1 MSIPWIKVEATL
13 PHKPEV
19 MQMAAQLNTSEHAV
33 VGHLVQFWIWCD
45 GNLTGQC
52 PTFSGTVSGVD
63 RVAGCSGFTQAMLD
77 CGWLK
82 MNGKQFEV
90 CNFEKHLAQ
99 SAKTRASE
107 AERKRKQRGERDNVP
122 EKPGHTRDSVPKK
135 PGPEEIRGEKNLKT
149 ERKTHAR
156 TREAVCAV
164 DQHPAS
170 ISAGSSVV
178 SDLDAAQEQII
189 VPERMQHPD
198 VMAGARRWF
207 RHLQQKDPGR
217 VPLPSSPQLQ
227 EWWQR
232 AGRLGPQRFLEAVSF
247 SVSRGYLNLV
257 EESQSEQHGR
267 TGQAPTKNEQRE
279 ANNRNAFAK
288 LLGEDFADAHFS
300 LPFQAGGVLGGS
312 GDDVGHSTG
321 LLPG

>member
-52 PTFSGTVSGVD
+52 PIFSGTVSGVD

-122 EKPGHTRDSVPKK
+122 EKPGHTRDNVPKK
-135 PGPEEIRGEKNLKT
+135 PGPEEIRGEKIDSSGG
-149 ERKTHAR
+149 AR
-156 TREAVCAV
+156 AKDTDQVFIPTAV
-164 DQHPAS
+164 DIPKCHEAFNSWCDYLEKSGLDVQSPRLNTIQAQMIWRNAHRLGADKWIKCVELS
-170 ISAGSSVV
+170 IRNGYKQIVQNPDRPKGESKKDFDPDFLKAVKVCKEYPSGS
-178 SDLDAAQEQII
+178 DYDREKREQE
-189 VPERMQHPD
+189 
-198 VMAGARRWF
+198 
-207 RHLQQKDPGR
+207 
-217 VPLPSSPQLQ
+217 
-227 EWWQR
+227 
-232 AGRLGPQRFLEAVSF
+232 LGPQLIRIVRHMTTARLAEVDRYTQKAMAAEWEIV
-247 SVSRGYLNLV
+247 
-257 EESQSEQHGR
+257 
-267 TGQAPTKNEQRE
+267 RE
-279 ANNRNAFAK
+279 TQ
-288 LLGEDFADAHFS
+288 L
-300 LPFQAGGVLGGS
+300 
-312 GDDVGHSTG
+312 
-321 LLPG
+321 

>member
-82 MNGKQFEV
+82 VSGKKFEV

-122 EKPGHTRDSVPKK
+122 EKPGHTRDNVPKK
-135 PGPEEIRGEKNLKT
+135 PGPEEIKGEKIDSSGG
-149 ERKTHAR
+149 AR
-156 TREAVCAV
+156 AKDSDQVFIPTAV
-164 DQHPAS
+164 DIPKCHEAFNAWCDYLEKSGLDVQSPRLNTIQAQMIWRNAHRLGADKWIKCVELS
-170 ISAGSSVV
+170 IRNGYKQIVQNPDRPKGESKKDFDPDFLKAVKVCKEYPSGS
-178 SDLDAAQEQII
+178 DYDREKREQ
-189 VPERMQHPD
+189 
-198 VMAGARRWF
+198 A
-207 RHLQQKDPGR
+207 
-217 VPLPSSPQLQ
+217 
-227 EWWQR
+227 
-232 AGRLGPQRFLEAVSF
+232 LGPQLIRIVRHMTTARLAEVDRYTQKAMAAEWEIV
-247 SVSRGYLNLV
+247 
-257 EESQSEQHGR
+257 
-267 TGQAPTKNEQRE
+267 RE
-279 ANNRNAFAK
+279 TQ
-288 LLGEDFADAHFS
+288 L
-300 LPFQAGGVLGGS
+300 
-312 GDDVGHSTG
+312 
-321 LLPG
+321 

>member
-122 EKPGHTRDSVPKK
+122 EKPGHTRDNVPKK
-135 PGPEEIRGEKNLKT
+135 PGPEEIRGEKIDSSNTETQEPQGTAKPARVCFRKPTAQDVAEYATGICANVDPQEFIDHYTSNGWKVGKAPMKDWKAAVRNWAKRDLNGKAKT
-149 ERKTHAR
+149 DAAVRAGFTRQAQQDAQWDAFREFERLAAQDDELDR
-156 TREAVCAV
+156 QEL
-164 DQHPAS
+164 
-170 ISAGSSVV
+170 IAGSQDGSQGRGAGNH
-178 SDLDAAQEQII
+178 AA
-189 VPERMQHPD
+189 
-198 VMAGARRWF
+198 
-207 RHLQQKDPGR
+207 
-217 VPLPSSPQLQ
+217 
-227 EWWQR
+227 
-232 AGRLGPQRFLEAVSF
+232 
-247 SVSRGYLNLV
+247 
-257 EESQSEQHGR
+257 
-267 TGQAPTKNEQRE
+267 
-279 ANNRNAFAK
+279 
-288 LLGEDFADAHFS
+288 LLGKGPGPND
-300 LPFQAGGVLGGS
+300 PF
-312 GDDVGHSTG
+312 
-321 LLPG
+321 

>member
-82 MNGKQFEV
+82 MSGKQFEV

-122 EKPGHTRDSVPKK
+122 EKPGHTRDNVPKK
-135 PGPEEIRGEKNLKT
+135 PGPEEIRGEKIDSSNT
-149 ERKTHAR
+149 ETQEPQGTAKPARVCFRKPTAQDVAEYATGICANVDPQEFIDHYTSNGWKVGKASMKDWKAAVRNWAKRDLNGKAR
-156 TREAVCAV
+156 TDAAVRAGFTRQAQQDAQWDAFREFERLAAQDDELDRQELV
-164 DQHPAS
+164 
-170 ISAGSSVV
+170 AGSQDGSQGRGAG
-178 SDLDAAQEQII
+178 SHAALLSKG
-189 VPERMQHPD
+189 PGPN
-198 VMAGARRWF
+198 
-207 RHLQQKDPGR
+207 DP
-217 VPLPSSPQLQ
+217 
-227 EWWQR
+227 
-232 AGRLGPQRFLEAVSF
+232 F
-247 SVSRGYLNLV
+247 
-257 EESQSEQHGR
+257 
-267 TGQAPTKNEQRE
+267 
-279 ANNRNAFAK
+279 
-288 LLGEDFADAHFS
+288 
-300 LPFQAGGVLGGS
+300 
-312 GDDVGHSTG
+312 
-321 LLPG
+321 